1 MLPSLHRSH
10 GLPSFFLVP
19 WNPSVGLLGRGATGP
34 ASHQSVS
41 RRDDRGG
48 FTVRA
53 IAWQESEWVLLGR
66 LFDRG
71 RRRITGLP
79 REGCSA
85 KPESPGTRT
94 FRTPPTPPPQSFMIP
109 TTIP

>member
-1 MLPSLHRSH
+1 MR
-10 GLPSFFLVP
+10 
-19 WNPSVGLLGRGATGP
+19 GP

>member
-1 MLPSLHRSH
+1 METIGTLWRIL
-10 GLPSFFLVP
+10 
-19 WNPSVGLLGRGATGP
+19 GP

-48 FTVRA
+48 FT
-53 IAWQESEWVLLGR
+53 
-66 LFDRG
+66 

-79 REGCSA
+79 WEGCSA